1 MSEEVTLE
9 VAETIIALDL
19 AMSVLL
25 ASINKADPVIGGR
38 LLEALQAL
46 AEDIPSDMP
55 GVASKVRDWTAS
67 LRDAGSSH

>member
-9 VAETIIALDL
+9 VAETIIALDM

-38 LLEALQAL
+38 LLEAFQAL

-55 GVASKVRDWTAS
+55 GVASKVRDWTVS
-67 LRDAGSSH
+67 LRGAGSSH

>member
-1 MSEEVTLE
+1 MKEELDLE

-25 ASINKADPVIGGR
+25 ASINKADPVLGGR
-38 LLEALQAL
+38 LLEAFQTL
-46 AEDIPSDMP
+46 AKDIPTNMP

-67 LRDAGSSH
+67 LKGESASH